1 MSLNLANLYKLISLF
16 VFLSELPLTQ
26 LKLKYLKVWILNL
39 LFGIDKIKIWHMVT
53 FRVGNN

>member
-26 LKLKYLKVWILNL
+26 LKLRYLIVWILNL
-39 LFGIDKIKIWHMVT
+39 LFGRDKIKIWHMVT
-53 FRVGNN
+53 FREGKK